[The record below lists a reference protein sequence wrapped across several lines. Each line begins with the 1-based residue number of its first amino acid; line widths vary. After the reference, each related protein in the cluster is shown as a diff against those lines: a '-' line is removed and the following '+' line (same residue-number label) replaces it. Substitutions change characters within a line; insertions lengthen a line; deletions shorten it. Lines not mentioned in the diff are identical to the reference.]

1 MDFECLYHIFKNE
14 MHIDAKKRY
23 FISHSMQSE
32 YFVWSLGVLE
42 FFQTSCGAGTNSTA
56 ICDNSL
62 SSVSLTEI
70 HPRGIKLTAIPFRES
85 IDSCIFTIYY
95 FYPSFLQSI
104 MTLKTSNIL
113 RDTKINLYFVGKS
126 WPYFVQNLNFADL

>member
-1 MDFECLYHIFKNE
+1 MDFECLYHILKNE

-32 YFVWSLGVLE
+32 YLSLGVLK

-70 HPRGIKLTAIPFRES
+70 HPRGMKLSAIPFRES

-95 FYPSFLQSI
+95 FHPSFLQRI
-104 MTLKTSNIL
+104 MILKTSNLL
-113 RDTKINLYFVGKS
+113 RDPKINLYFVGKA
-126 WPYFVQNLNFADL
+126 WPYFAVNLNFADL

>member
-14 MHIDAKKRY
+14 MHRDAKKRY

-32 YFVWSLGVLE
+32 YLSLGVLK

-85 IDSCIFTIYY
+85 IDSCIFTIHY
-95 FYPSFLQSI
+95 FHPSFLQRI
-104 MTLKTSNIL
+104 MILKTSNLL
-113 RDTKINLYFVGKS
+113 RDPKINLYFVGKS
-126 WPYFVQNLNFADL
+126 WPYFAQNLNFAEL